1 MATYG
6 YLLHSLLTVSRFCFH
21 IERFCMVVTHI
32 TVGCTI
38 NFVIILGQNYNI
50 ILGQN
55 YNIIFFCCQ

>member
-1 MATYG
+1 
-6 YLLHSLLTVSRFCFH
+6 
-21 IERFCMVVTHI
+21 MVVTHI

-55 YNIIFFCCQ
+55 YNIILGQNYNIIFFCCQ